1 MANPKSVDGVDISF
15 AVEKSKLTPENRKKI
30 QPSIDEIK
38 KILEVESE
46 PVFGRYT
53 AFNAIE
59 VS

>member
-1 MANPKSVDGVDISF
+1 MADPKSVDGVDISF
-15 AVEKSKLTPENRKKI
+15 VVEKSKLTPENRKKI

-59 VS
+59 VE